1 MSKNGIGLNAKN
13 QNGEANGS
21 PVSAVTSPDAHV
33 TTQNA
38 NDIQDEKTDPKKDLS
53 TGESLL
59 RMQDHKRQT
68 EMILQKFR
76 NS

>member
-1 MSKNGIGLNAKN
+1 MLSFKAFDRPFVFLGSYTSITPFKVAEVISKNDIGPNAKK

-38 NDIQDEKTDPKKDLS
+38 NDI
-53 TGESLL
+53 
-59 RMQDHKRQT
+59 
-68 EMILQKFR
+68 
-76 NS
+76 